1 MMSPLPALNIRPA
14 MTPEVGG
21 VLKQQ
26 IRNRDAEQECERD
39 APGGHPRVVGPHLQ
53 RERSRRV
60 LAVVVGEVVV
70 HQLVYLTGGS
80 DGRLHFGIACH
91 PHRDDRR

>member
-14 MTPEVGG
+14 DHSEVGG
-21 VLKQQ
+21 VLEQQ
-26 IRNRDAEQECERD
+26 IRDRDAEQQRERD
-39 APGGHPRVVGPHLQ
+39 APGGHPGVVGPHLQ
-53 RERSRRV
+53 RERARRV

-80 DGRLHFGIACH
+80 DGGLHFGIARH
-91 PHRDDRR
+91 PQRR